1 MSDLADI
8 QQRIDEGDFDS
19 IEDIWLER
27 LAIQPADHE
36 FFIAVAQALVAAEE
50 EDRAAFL
57 VDLLADHI
65 QEAGDGATRLEIL
78 RHLDW
83 LYPDATQLHAAI
95 LETVRDLY
103 RDSPSL
109 EGVIEKVGLLKAK
122 EDIPKT
128 WTKVDKLRQILQFE
142 VGEPVWMEGKGAGR
156 VIEVNLDL
164 DNFKVDLEHQPGL
177 RVGFRAAAK
186 LLQPLPPGHFLRRK
200 LESPEELVRLKDEN
214 PGELLLALLSS
225 YPEPRAAGDIRRVL
239 TGIVGD
245 GEWTS
250 WWSAAR
256 KHPQILTVGSGS
268 RQSYTWAASDSDAI
282 ESMQRAFSAADPVTK
297 IELLRKNAGRSAEL
311 KAAMV
316 SELQDLVE
324 ERVARDP
331 STALAIA
338 LALDKA
344 GAPPTGDCSPA
355 AIIEAHPSPA
365 DLISGLGVRI
375 LREQALPVIR
385 SSRSDWGE
393 IFRALLGNEE
403 DTRLLSALA
412 HSMRSEENEH
422 LQAFIDDLISKPRPM
437 PAAFLWLAENAESES
452 LFGDRNSLRLIQLII
467 SALHWPEFKP
477 YRARLTKLFETG
489 GSLPHLLSQL
499 SPDQALQAETAIERA
514 ALEDYLREPLINAL
528 HLRFPDLRPDQE
540 APLYAT
546 PQSIE
551 SRRQEL
557 QRLLDEEI
565 PANRRAIEEARAMGD
580 LRENFEYK
588 SARQRHEYLSA
599 RVEALKGDLGR
610 VRTFD
615 PSAIDTTEVRIGS
628 TLVLESTAGESRSLT
643 ILGPWE
649 SSPEEGIISYDSEL
663 GQALLGSKVGDKVPL
678 DGQQY
683 ELKQVGTWS

>member
-8 QQRIDEGDFDS
+8 QLRIDEGDFDS

-186 LLQPLPPGHFLRRK
+186 LLQPLPSGHFLRRK

-365 DLISGLGVRI
+365 DLISGLGDRI
-375 LREQALPVIR
+375 LREQALPLIR

-412 HSMRSEENEH
+412 HSMGSEENEH

>member
-1 MSDLADI
+1 MSDMADI
-8 QQRIDEGDFDS
+8 QQRIDAGDFDS

-27 LAIQPADHE
+27 LAFEPIDHD
-36 FFIAVAQALVAAEE
+36 FFVGVAQALNDAEE
-50 EDRAAFL
+50 KDRAAFL
-57 VDLLADHI
+57 VSLLEDHV
-65 QEAGDGATRLEIL
+65 QEAEDWSTRLETL

-83 LYPDATQLHAAI
+83 LYPDATQLHAVI
-95 LETVRDLY
+95 LETVRKLY
-103 RDSPSL
+103 KDSPSL
-109 EGVIEKVGLLKAK
+109 EGVIEKVGLLRAK

-186 LLQPLPPGHFLRRK
+186 LLHPLPPGHFLRRK
-200 LESPEELVRLKDEN
+200 LENPDELLELKVQN
-214 PGELLLALLSS
+214 PGELLLALLRS
-225 YPEPRAAGDIRRVL
+225 YPEPRSAGDIRREL
-239 TGIVGD
+239 TGIVTD
-245 GEWTS
+245 DEWTS
-250 WWSAAR
+250 WWTAAR
-256 KHPQILTVGSGS
+256 KHPQILTVGTGS
-268 RQSYTWAASDSDAI
+268 RQSYSWAASDSDAI
-282 ESMQRAFSAADPVTK
+282 ESMQESFSAADPGRK
-297 IELLRKNAGRSAEL
+297 IELLRKNAGRSSDL

-316 SELQDLVE
+316 SELRDLAE
-324 ERVARDP
+324 ELSASDP
-331 STALAIA
+331 STALAVA
-338 LALDKA
+338 LALEKVGEPTT
-344 GAPPTGDCSPA
+344 GACSPA
-355 AIIEAHPSPA
+355 AIIEAHPRPA
-365 DLISGLGVRI
+365 DLVAGLEDRA
-375 LREQALPVIR
+375 LREQALPLIR

-393 IFRALLGNEE
+393 VFRALLGEE
-403 DTRLLSALA
+403 GDTRLLSVLA
-412 HSMRSEENEH
+412 QSMETEENEH

-477 YRARLTKLFETG
+477 YRVRLTKLFETG

-499 SPDQALQAETAIERA
+499 TPDQALQAETAIERA

-528 HLRFPDLRPDQE
+528 HLRFPDLRPEQE

-551 SRRQEL
+551 SRREEL
-557 QRLLDEEI
+557 QRLLDQEI

-615 PSAIDTTEVRIGS
+615 PSAIDTNEVRIGS
-628 TLVLESTAGESRSLT
+628 TLVLESPAGESRSLT

-649 SSPEEGIISYDSEL
+649 SAPEEGIISYDSEL
-663 GQALLGSKVGDKVPL
+663 GQALLGSKVGDTVPL
-678 DGQQY
+678 DGEQY
-683 ELKQVGTWS
+683 ELKRVGSWS

>member
-365 DLISGLGVRI
+365 DLISGLGDRI

>member
-8 QQRIDEGDFDS
+8 QLRIDEGDFDS

-365 DLISGLGVRI
+365 DLISGLGDRI

-393 IFRALLGNEE
+393 IFRALLGNVE

-412 HSMRSEENEH
+412 DSMGSEENEH

-557 QRLLDEEI
+557 QRLLDKEI

>member
-8 QQRIDEGDFDS
+8 QLRIDEGDFDS

-365 DLISGLGVRI
+365 DLISGLGDRI

>member
-1 MSDLADI
+1 MSDLSDI
-8 QQRIDEGDFDS
+8 QQRIHDGDFDS
-19 IEDIWLER
+19 IEDLWLER
-27 LAIQPADHE
+27 LALQPTDHE
-36 FFIAVAQALVAAEE
+36 FFIDAAQALVTAEE
-50 EDRAAFL
+50 QDRAAFL
-57 VDLLADHI
+57 VELLEDRI
-65 QEAGDGATRLEIL
+65 QETGDWSTRLELL

-83 LYPDATQLHAAI
+83 LFPDAIQLHAAI
-95 LETVRDLY
+95 LKTLRQIYE
-103 RDSPSL
+103 DSPSL
-109 EGVIEKVGLLKAK
+109 EGVIEKVGLSKAK

-128 WTKVDKLRQILQFE
+128 WTKVGRLRQILQFE

-156 VIEVNLDL
+156 VVEVNLEL

-200 LESPEELVRLKDEN
+200 LENPDELVRLKDEN
-214 PGELLLALLSS
+214 PGELLLALLRS
-225 YPEPRAAGDIRRVL
+225 YPEPRSAGDIRRVL
-239 TGIVGD
+239 TGIVGED
-245 GEWTS
+245 EWTP

-268 RQSYTWAASDSDAI
+268 RQSYTWAASDSDAV
-282 ESMQRAFSAADPVTK
+282 ESMRRDFVAADPTRK
-297 IELLRKNAGRSAEL
+297 IELFRKNAGRSADL
-311 KAAMV
+311 KTAML
-316 SELQDLVE
+316 SELQKLVKDSL
-324 ERVARDP
+324 ASDP
-331 STALAIA
+331 STALAVA

-344 GAPPTGDCSPA
+344 GAAEAGETSPA
-355 AIIEAHPSPA
+355 AIIEAHPRPA
-365 DLISGLGVRI
+365 DLISGLEDRS
-375 LREQALPVIR
+375 LREQALQLAPA
-385 SSRSDWGE
+385 SRSDWGE
-393 IFRALLGNEE
+393 IFRELLGKEE
-403 DTRLLSALA
+403 DTRLLSLLA
-412 HSMRSEENEH
+412 KSMETEENEH

-437 PAAFLWLAENAESES
+437 PAAFVWLAENAELES

-477 YRARLTKLFETG
+477 YRVRLTRLFETG

-499 SPDQALQAETAIERA
+499 SPDRALQAEQAIERA

-540 APLYAT
+540 VPLYAT
-546 PQSIE
+546 KQSIE
-551 SRRQEL
+551 FRREEL
-557 QRLLDEEI
+557 RRLLDEEI

-615 PSAIDTTEVRIGS
+615 PSTIDASEVRIGS
-628 TLVLESTAGESRSLT
+628 TVELEAADGDNRSLT

-649 SSPEEGIISYDSEL
+649 SAPERGVISYDSEL
-663 GQALLGSKVGDKVPL
+663 GQALLGSKVGDTVSL
-678 DGQQY
+678 DGRQY
-683 ELKQVGTWS
+683 ELKRVGTWS